1 MGESRQEIVQWL
13 IAWFAARSKVGEQPE
28 KIDALCDIDFFQA
41 GWLTSMETVELVTE
55 VEQRFDM
62 QFSDRDLQD
71 PRFVTVH
78 GLAELILETSP
89 QMSGSR

>member
-13 IAWFAARSKVGEQPE
+13 IAWFGARSKGVTQ
-28 KIDALCDIDFFQA
+28 IQNVDALCDIDFFEA

-55 VEQRFDM
+55 IEQRFGM

-78 GLAELILETSP
+78 GLAELILASTAQVSN
-89 QMSGSR
+89 R